1 MPGTYALRIRD
12 SANADDRRWRARLTQ
27 LARGVARTEEGG
39 AGWRTEVPFH
49 GEFCAC
55 WVAPGG
61 WGAVTVMRQGT
72 GKEEMSTTITTVM
85 TMKIITKG
93 RRTDEWIYRI

>member
-39 AGWRTEVPFH
+39 AVWRTEVLFH

-55 WVAPGG
+55 
-61 WGAVTVMRQGT
+61 
-72 GKEEMSTTITTVM
+72 
-85 TMKIITKG
+85 
-93 RRTDEWIYRI
+93 